1 MRAEEILKECE
12 EDRLCGFEEF
22 DRNEII
28 MMMNMYAKEAF
39 NAAREKKN
47 QIITMNGTQYESY
60 YLPKIPKYDKFDEW
74 LKNTKEIKR
83 VFNELD
89 PYGEENWDDNDKVND
104 KWNENLNEVTFFTD
118 SDTNVVINI

>member
-47 QIITMNGTQYESY
+47 QIITMNGSHSKRQIRLRDEGSPFAFVRISQTEFRLNSDSPLFER
-60 YLPKIPKYDKFDEW
+60 YLKLWQSQLHDGIFQ
-74 LKNTKEIKR
+74 I
-83 VFNELD
+83 
-89 PYGEENWDDNDKVND
+89 
-104 KWNENLNEVTFFTD
+104 
-118 SDTNVVINI
+118 